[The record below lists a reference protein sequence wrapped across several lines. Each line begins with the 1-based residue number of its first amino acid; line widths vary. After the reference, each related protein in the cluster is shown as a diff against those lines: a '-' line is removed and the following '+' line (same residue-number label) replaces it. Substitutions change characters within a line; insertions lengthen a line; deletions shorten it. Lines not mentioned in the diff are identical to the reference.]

1 MGAQGQKFHCESL
14 LNSKIIQSGK
24 MLPVWIQKSNQVC
37 TNPVQSIAIIMNT
50 RVYSSHHDDDHR
62 LFPTGIH
69 SLCSVHREKIR
80 RHWWMDILF
89 GGDEKEKF
97 FINSNEQVI
106 FYRKSYV
113 QLTHYYNNPLLS
125 KFLPQ
130 RISFDDIFQIENE
143 KTTQK
148 SIYFLLKA
156 AKTVHIYKPI
166 CITYIWRGQ

>member
-1 MGAQGQKFHCESL
+1 MNRYNLYTLNENGRPGNIKKEASHLMGAQGQKFHCESL

-80 RHWWMDILF
+80 RH
-89 GGDEKEKF
+89 
-97 FINSNEQVI
+97 
-106 FYRKSYV
+106 
-113 QLTHYYNNPLLS
+113 
-125 KFLPQ
+125 
-130 RISFDDIFQIENE
+130 
-143 KTTQK
+143 
-148 SIYFLLKA
+148 
-156 AKTVHIYKPI
+156 
-166 CITYIWRGQ
+166 

>member
-1 MGAQGQKFHCESL
+1 
-14 LNSKIIQSGK
+14 
-24 MLPVWIQKSNQVC
+24 
-37 TNPVQSIAIIMNT
+37 
-50 RVYSSHHDDDHR
+50 
-62 LFPTGIH
+62 
-69 SLCSVHREKIR
+69 
-80 RHWWMDILF
+80 MDILF